1 MRQAKGPKLTPD
13 QTIEHDPPSAPRS
26 VQDQA
31 GATAELHSLQRILR
45 QSRNKLKAIF
55 DTMDAPV
62 FSLTAQGVV
71 ESVNFAAARLS
82 DKHPRE
88 LVGLRHDAFLD
99 LISNS
104 LPIAEACQKDF
115 ASMRDQAK
123 PLRRLYKTNSASGPL
138 FYDVSHTPVFGDD
151 GALCLVIV
159 QVNDVTEFKRMEL
172 AVREHSQIL
181 EQKVAERTAE
191 LTKANQELKRLDQL
205 RQDLTNMVVHDMK
218 GPLGGLMG
226 NLELIAYGPLD
237 ADQRESLDMAYSD
250 GENLLRMIMNLLDI
264 CRLEEDKLVLNP
276 RETSL
281 GALAERLKS
290 SFAAL
295 AALKGVKIEIE
306 DPGGVRAMADGD
318 LLYRVVQ
325 NLFTNALNHTENG
338 AIVLRA
344 ANEKDSNGRPGVLI
358 SVSDT
363 GSGIPREMHGRIFQK
378 FIQADKGKG
387 PRNSTG
393 LGLTFCKLAVEA
405 HGGRIWFKSQEGQ
418 GTTFFVWLPD
428 AAYMS

>member
-1 MRQAKGPKLTPD
+1 MRRAKGSKLNPD
-13 QTIEHDPPSAPRS
+13 RIIDYDALSEPGSAQE
-26 VQDQA
+26 QD
-31 GATAELHSLQRILR
+31 GATAELHSLQKVLQ

-71 ESVNFAAARLS
+71 ESVNFAAARLAG
-82 DKHPRE
+82 KHPRE
-88 LVGLRHDAFLD
+88 LVGLRHDAFLG
-99 LISNS
+99 LISGS
-104 LPIAEACQKDF
+104 LPIGEACQKDF
-115 ASMRDQAK
+115 ARMRDRAK
-123 PLRRLYKTNSASGPL
+123 PLRRLYQADSAGGPL

-151 GALCLVIV
+151 GGLCLVIV
-159 QVNDVTEFKRMEL
+159 QVNDITELKRMEL
-172 AVREHSQIL
+172 AVRQHSQCL
-181 EQKVAERTAE
+181 EQNVAERTAE

-226 NLELIAYGPLD
+226 NLELIAFGPLD
-237 ADQRESLDMAYSD
+237 VDQREALDMAYSD

-264 CRLEEDKLVLNP
+264 CRLEEDRLVLNL
-276 RETSL
+276 RETAV

-295 AALKGVKIEIE
+295 AALKGVSIETE
-306 DPGGVRAMADGD
+306 DPGGVRVMADGD

-325 NLFTNALNHTENG
+325 NLFTNALNHTEKG
-338 AIVLRA
+338 VIILRA
-344 ANEKDSNGRPGVLI
+344 AKEKDSGDQPGVLI

-378 FIQADKGKG
+378 FIQADKVKG

-418 GTTFFVWLPD
+418 GTTFFLWLPD
-428 AAYMS
+428 ATDSK